1 MKRTTIITISMV
13 VVLTGVLIFFLIF
26 SMDSLVTMAVEK
38 YGSQALDADVTLKK
52 TQISLKSGKGTL
64 TGLKVGNPKGFET
77 ESAFE
82 LGEISLTIDA
92 PTITKGTVVI
102 KEILIAAPQITYEI
116 GPDGSNLDALQR
128 NATSKAGGTSE
139 ASSDSAPKDSGTKK
153 SGTKESGKKL
163 IIESL
168 IIRDGKVNV
177 SAAGLQG
184 KKMTAD
190 LPMVRMA
197 DIGKS
202 GGGATPEE
210 VVKKLIDA
218 LNQAAGGAVK
228 SLGIG
233 KVVDEVEGVVKGAK
247 EALETG
253 DPAEIEKKAG
263 EIGNAVKG
271 LFGK

>member
-102 KEILIAAPQITYEI
+102 KEILIAAPQVTYEI

-128 NATSKAGGTSE
+128 NATSKSGG
-139 ASSDSAPKDSGTKK
+139 SSDAPDDSPPADGGTKK
-153 SGTKESGKKL
+153 SGKKL

-168 IIRDGKVNV
+168 IIKDGKVNV
-177 SAAGLQG
+177 SAVGLQG

-190 LPMVRMA
+190 LPTVRMA

-202 GGGATPEE
+202 GGGATPEQ
-210 VVKKLIDA
+210 VIKKLIDA
-218 LNQAAGGAVK
+218 LNKAAGGAVK
-228 SLGIG
+228 NLGIG

-253 DPAEIEKKAG
+253 DPAEIGKKAE
-263 EIGNAVKG
+263 EIGDAVKG

>member
-38 YGSQALDADVTLKK
+38 YGSQALDAEVTLKK

-82 LGEISLTIDA
+82 LGEVSLTIDA
-92 PTITKGTVVI
+92 QTITKGTVVI
-102 KEILIAAPQITYEI
+102 KEILIAAPKVTYEL

-128 NATSKAGGTSE
+128 NATSKAGGGSE
-139 ASSDSAPKDSGTKK
+139 ESGDSAPAGGGSKK
-153 SGTKESGKKL
+153 SGKKL

-168 IIRDGKVNV
+168 IIQDGKVNV
-177 SAAGLQG
+177 SAVGLKG
-184 KKMTAD
+184 KKMTVD
-190 LPMVRMA
+190 LPTVRMA
-197 DIGKS
+197 NIGKS

-210 VVKKLIDA
+210 VIKKLIDA

-228 SLGIG
+228 NLGLG

-247 EALETG
+247 EMLETG
-253 DPAEIEKKAG
+253 DPVEIEKKAE
-263 EIGNAVKG
+263 EIGDAVKG

>member
-1 MKRTTIITISMV
+1 MKRTTIVTISMV
-13 VVLTGVLIFFLIF
+13 VILTGVLIFFLVF

-38 YGSQALDADVTLKK
+38 YGSQALDAEVTLKK

-92 PTITKGTVVI
+92 TTITKGTVVI
-102 KEILIAAPQITYEI
+102 KEILIVAPKVTYEM

-128 NATSKAGGTSE
+128 NATKAGGGSE
-139 ASSDSAPKDSGTKK
+139 ASGDSAPQGGGKPG
-153 SGTKESGKKL
+153 GKKL

-177 SAAGLQG
+177 SAVGLKG
-184 KKMTAD
+184 KTMTVD

-197 DIGKS
+197 NIGKS
-202 GGGATPEE
+202 GGGATPGE

-218 LNQAAGGAVK
+218 LNQAAGGAAILH
-228 SLGIG
+228 SLILT
-233 KVVDEVEGVVKGAK
+233 E
-247 EALETG
+247 L
-253 DPAEIEKKAG
+253 
-263 EIGNAVKG
+263 NYHMR
-271 LFGK
+271 

>member
-92 PTITKGTVVI
+92 STITKDTVVI
-102 KEILIAAPQITYEI
+102 KEILIVAPKVTYEI

-128 NATSKAGGTSE
+128 NAASKAGGGSE
-139 ASSDSAPKDSGTKK
+139 APGDSAPADGGTKK
-153 SGTKESGKKL
+153 GGKKL

-177 SAAGLQG
+177 SAVGLQG

-197 DIGKS
+197 NIGKS

-210 VVKKLIDA
+210 VIKKLIDA

-228 SLGIG
+228 NLGIG

-247 EALETG
+247 EMLETG
-253 DPAEIEKKAG
+253 DPVEIEKKAE
-263 EIGNAVKG
+263 EIGDAVKG

>member
-128 NATSKAGGTSE
+128 NATSKSGGTSE
-139 ASSDSAPKDSGTKK
+139 ASGDSAPEAGGTKK
-153 SGTKESGKKL
+153 SGKKL

-228 SLGIG
+228 NLGIG